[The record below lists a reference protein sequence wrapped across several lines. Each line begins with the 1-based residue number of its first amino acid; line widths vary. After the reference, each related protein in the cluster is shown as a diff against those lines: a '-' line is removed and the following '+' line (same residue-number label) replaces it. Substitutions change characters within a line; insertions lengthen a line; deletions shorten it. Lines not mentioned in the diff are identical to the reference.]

1 MAQALP
7 SDRIKETL
15 TLKNMPQTI
24 YIGSD
29 HAGFELKE
37 KIKDFLK
44 LNEYMP
50 EDLTPGPIDPTDDY
64 PDAAAKVAT
73 KVLET
78 NGLGIL
84 LCGSGNGIC
93 LAANKIKGIRA
104 VLGYNIKAA
113 KLAREHLNAN
123 ILCLAGS
130 ILQPDYAQAIT
141 RRFLE
146 TPFSDDE
153 RHKRRIEKLEA
164 GRGR

>member
-1 MAQALP
+1 
-7 SDRIKETL
+7 
-15 TLKNMPQTI
+15 MPQTI
-24 YIGSD
+24 YIGAD

-44 LNEYMP
+44 LNEYTVD
-50 EDLTPGPIDPTDDY
+50 DLTPGPVDQKDDY
-64 PDAAAKVAT
+64 PDAAQKVAA

-78 NGLGIL
+78 GAFGIL
-84 LCGSGNGIC
+84 ICGSGNGIC

-104 VLGYNIKAA
+104 ALGYNTQAA

-141 RRFLE
+141 RHFLE
-146 TPFSDDE
+146 TTFSDEE
-153 RHKRRIEKLEA
+153 RHKKRIEKLEA
-164 GRGR
+164 GEGRTRQDAICPR

>member
-1 MAQALP
+1 ML
-7 SDRIKETL
+7 
-15 TLKNMPQTI
+15 QTI
-24 YIGSD
+24 YLGSD

-44 LNEYMP
+44 LNEYVVD
-50 EDLTPGPIDPTDDY
+50 DLTPGPIDPKDDY

-78 NGLGIL
+78 ADALGIL
-84 LCGSGNGIC
+84 ICGSGNGMC

-104 VLGYNIKAA
+104 ALGYNTQAA

-123 ILCLAGS
+123 ILCLAGD

-141 RRFLE
+141 RHFLE
-146 TPFSDDE
+146 TQFSDDE
-153 RHKRRIEKLEA
+153 RHKRRIAKIEII
-164 GRGR
+164 